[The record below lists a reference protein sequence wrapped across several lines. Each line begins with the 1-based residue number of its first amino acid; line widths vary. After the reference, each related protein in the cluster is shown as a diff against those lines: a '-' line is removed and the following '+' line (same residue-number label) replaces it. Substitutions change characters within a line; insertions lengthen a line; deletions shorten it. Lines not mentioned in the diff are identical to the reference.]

1 MVIKSYL
8 RFSLDIY
15 GRIRDK
21 KHKGW
26 FSKVFYG
33 SLWLLT
39 ERTGIKII
47 WVGSPK
53 LFTVLFGY
61 QRREPGIKIIWV
73 GSPKKFTV
81 LFGYQQREPGIK
93 IIWVGSPKLFT
104 VLFGYSTDGSGIK
117 IIWVGSQKIIIGSLW
132 LFKEGFGIKITVFGY
147 QELTYWFAAVL
158 AENWCLVSSLI
169 SSFTDSWCFFC
180 KILDFF
186 WIFLPRKGDFNKRE
200 ERAMIFSKEPLT

>member
-61 QRREPGIKIIWV
+61 
-73 GSPKKFTV
+73 
-81 LFGYQQREPGIK
+81 
-93 IIWVGSPKLFT
+93 
-104 VLFGYSTDGSGIK
+104 STDGSGIK
-117 IIWVGSQKIIIGSLW
+117 IIWVCSQKIINGSLW
-132 LFKEGFGIKITVFGY
+132 LFTEGFGIEIIVFGY
-147 QELTYWFAAVL
+147 QELNYWFAAVL
-158 AENWCLVSSLI
+158 AEHRFLVSSLI

-186 WIFLPRKGDFNKRE
+186 WIFLPKRVISIKGK
-200 ERAMIFSKEPLT
+200 KEPWFFKRSH

>member
-26 FSKVFYG
+26 FSKEIYG
-33 SLWLLT
+33 SLWLST

-61 QRREPGIKIIWV
+61 LRREPGIKNISV
-73 GSPKKFTV
+73 GSQKKFTV
-81 LFGYQQREPGIK
+81 IFGYWRREPGIK

-117 IIWVGSQKIIIGSLW
+117 IIWVCSQKIIKGSLW
-132 LFKEGFGIKITVFGY
+132 LFTEGFGIKIIVFGY
-147 QELTYWFAAVL
+147 QELNYWCAAVL
-158 AENWCLVSSLI
+158 AENWFLVSSLI
-169 SSFTDSWCFFC
+169 SSFTDSWCFFAKSWTFFGFFC
-180 KILDFF
+180 QRRVIL
-186 WIFLPRKGDFNKRE
+186 IKGK
-200 ERAMIFSKEPLT
+200 KEP

>member
-26 FSKVFYG
+26 FSKEIYG
-33 SLWLLT
+33 SLWLST

-47 WVGSPK
+47 S
-53 LFTVLFGY
+53 
-61 QRREPGIKIIWV
+61 I
-73 GSPKKFTV
+73 
-81 LFGYQQREPGIK
+81 
-93 IIWVGSPKLFT
+93 GSPKLFT

-117 IIWVGSQKIIIGSLW
+117 IIWVCSQKIIKGSLW
-132 LFKEGFGIKITVFGY
+132 LFTEGFGIKIIVFGY
-147 QELTYWFAAVL
+147 QELNYWCAAVL
-158 AENWCLVSSLI
+158 AENWFLVSSLI

-186 WIFLPRKGDFNKRE
+186 WIFLPKKGDFNQRE
-200 ERAMIFSKEPLT
+200 EGAIIFSKEPLS